1 MMMSQLGSLF
11 FAPLDAYP
19 AAGMFTTP
27 HLISL
32 VVCLI
37 ILLVAL
43 KASLKKSW
51 EQVMKLTRVIAIVVT
66 ILEGVKIAYNFYYG
80 YTWLDA
86 WFPLSFCSLF
96 IYATWFS
103 GFGKGTIKK
112 VGDAFIVMGCLLGG
126 IGFLLLPTTSLM
138 RYPIWHF
145 LCLYS
150 LLFHMLMIYLSV
162 LYLWHRCVP
171 INRYTYVYFSV
182 YFLISALICIGL
194 NTIYDSNLMI
204 LREPYNV
211 PFKFIQEIKA
221 QSQMAYTC
229 LATLAYLIGP
239 GLFALGTS
247 GWLKEKKVNNQTSDF
262 SY

>member
-1 MMMSQLGSLF
+1 MMMSQFGSLF

-112 VGDAFIVMGCLLGG
+112 VGNAFIVMGCLLGG

-150 LLFHMLMIYLSV
+150 LFFHMLMIYLSV

-182 YFLISALICIGL
+182 YFLISALICI
-194 NTIYDSNLMI
+194 
-204 LREPYNV
+204 
-211 PFKFIQEIKA
+211 
-221 QSQMAYTC
+221 
-229 LATLAYLIGP
+229 
-239 GLFALGTS
+239 
-247 GWLKEKKVNNQTSDF
+247 
-262 SY
+262 

>member
-80 YTWLDA
+80 YT
-86 WFPLSFCSLF
+86 LS
-96 IYATWFS
+96 
-103 GFGKGTIKK
+103 
-112 VGDAFIVMGCLLGG
+112 
-126 IGFLLLPTTSLM
+126 
-138 RYPIWHF
+138 
-145 LCLYS
+145 
-150 LLFHMLMIYLSV
+150 
-162 LYLWHRCVP
+162 
-171 INRYTYVYFSV
+171 
-182 YFLISALICIGL
+182 LIHI
-194 NTIYDSNLMI
+194 
-204 LREPYNV
+204 
-211 PFKFIQEIKA
+211 
-221 QSQMAYTC
+221 
-229 LATLAYLIGP
+229 
-239 GLFALGTS
+239 
-247 GWLKEKKVNNQTSDF
+247 
-262 SY
+262 